1 MTVTHEPTTGLDTP
15 GRSRTRPAWVGFT
28 EWLLGIAG
36 GIATFLGFFILFGP
50 VDEYVGIGGDLS
62 WRVGD
67 ISSAWTYGLLL
78 GGIAAVLVALAL
90 VFFGPKAARP
100 RGEVNDLGA
109 LLWHAGVFVLVNA
122 FIWVQDI
129 AIGGGVDYAF
139 WVTIPWGIGLAI
151 HALVY
156 YFTERRV
163 ESHQPLVEEKPKEP
177 LMH

>member
-1 MTVTHEPTTGLDTP
+1 MTVRHEPTPGLEAMERAP
-15 GRSRTRPAWVGFT
+15 TRPAWLGFT

-50 VDEYVGIGGDLS
+50 EDEYVGIGGDLS

-67 ISSAWTYGLLL
+67 ITSAWTYGLLL
-78 GGIAAVLVALAL
+78 GGIAALLIALAL
-90 VFFGPKAARP
+90 VVFGPRGARP
-100 RGEVNDLGA
+100 RREVGDLDT
-109 LLWHAGVFVLVNA
+109 LLWHAGIFLLVNA

-129 AIGGGVDYAF
+129 AIGGGVDYAW

-151 HALVY
+151 HGLVY
-156 YFTERRV
+156 YSTRAKTDSYR
-163 ESHQPLVEEKPKEP
+163 PLEEQKPKEP